1 MSRVCVDRPQ
11 LGEIFP
17 RWDVD
22 ENTRGPRERRRGR
35 EGGREGGGGARES
48 NRDQYISP
56 RPIPVFK
63 IHVQSLLPVR
73 FLCCKVH
80 IIIVS
85 RSYVPAKAR

>member
-35 EGGREGGGGARES
+35 EGGRERARGYVIITRRAEV
-48 NRDQYISP
+48 YKAV
-56 RPIPVFK
+56 VFSIFTNK
-63 IHVQSLLPVR
+63 S
-73 FLCCKVH
+73 
-80 IIIVS
+80 
-85 RSYVPAKAR
+85 